1 MENLTTKNADKKLF
15 TAKAILFFFAYAIA
29 FSAPNYAQY
38 QISPIGT
45 QIIAKYS
52 LSTVQYNSVFTAPMI
67 PAIFTSIISGMLVDK
82 YGYKI
87 VLGFTVF
94 MTALG
99 CWLRAFAGDS
109 YILFFIGNMLVG
121 FSGGVLVG
129 NSSKALTVL
138 FGHEKVGVL
147 AGLVMTISTCTLVV
161 SVSTTAYFSSFVTAF
176 IVSGIFATL
185 GLVLW
190 FGVLP
195 NVRPWEITDAENGN
209 APSLLESLKV
219 AVKSREIWLLAI
231 MSFVVLGS
239 MTSTSS
245 MVPAAL
251 SEIRGFSPEKA
262 GTVSSLMMV
271 GNLLGSLITPTLC
284 NKTGKFKLILTLC
297 GLTCGLTVMFAWKL
311 PSGILLWTGFILHGF
326 ALGSGMAT
334 AMGIAVRVKGIG
346 AKYAGTAGGLIATLQ
361 LIGGVVLP
369 TYIAAPIAGTDYNI
383 FFAIVASFSVLWMV
397 CVMFLPKYLDK

>member
-1 MENLTTKNADKKLF
+1 MENLNSSAKDKKVF
-15 TAKAILFFFAYAIA
+15 AAKALLFFFAYAIA

-38 QISPIGT
+38 QLSPIGT
-45 QIIAKYS
+45 QIIAKYG

-87 VLGFTVF
+87 VLGFTVL
-94 MTALG
+94 MTTIG
-99 CWLRAFAGDS
+99 CWLRVVAGDS

-138 FGHEKVGVL
+138 FGPEKVGVL

-161 SVSTTAYFSSFVTAF
+161 SVSTTAYFPSFVVAF

-185 GLVLW
+185 GLALW
-190 FGVLP
+190 FGALP
-195 NVRPWEITDAENGN
+195 NVRPWEIPNVDEGD
-209 APSLLESLKV
+209 APSLIESLKV
-219 AVKSREIWLLAI
+219 AAKSREVWLLAV

-251 SEIRGFSPEKA
+251 AEVRGFTAEKA

-284 NKTGKFKLILTLC
+284 NKTGKFRLILALC
-297 GLTCGLTVMFAWKL
+297 GLICGLTVLFAWQL
-311 PSGILLWTGFILHGF
+311 PSGILLWIGFILHGF

-334 AMGIAVRVKGIG
+334 AMGIAVRVNGIG
-346 AKYAGTAGGLIATLQ
+346 PKYAGTAGGLIATLQ

-369 TYIAAPIAGTDYNI
+369 TYIASPIAGTNYSI
-383 FFAIVASFSVLWMV
+383 FFTIVAAFSIIWIACVLL
-397 CVMFLPKYLDK
+397 LPKYLDR